1 MQLPEKNIRQPPMIH
16 HCNQTEYI
24 QRGAS
29 LVQMAADA
37 CAAMYLPD
45 RVKKLLTFYAD
56 CPDGFRPALKRVSD
70 AANIPISKISDA
82 RKILVDVGFLLYTPE
97 EIRIDWQRVAT
108 MAMLPPEACFGLRRR
123 SMAERAKVEKIKPA
137 FWKPEP
143 MKWTTPK
150 VFVVNP
156 EKEYKS
162 FKKPKH
168 IRRRLGERQNE
179 YSNMIRLY
187 MTADGWKTFRKARI
201 YRLLFVMKWGG
212 TIYLPACGS
221 YHRK

>member
-1 MQLPEKNIRQPPMIH
+1 MKNIRQPPIIH

-45 RVKKLLTFYAD
+45 RMKKLLTFYAD
-56 CPDGFRPALKRVSD
+56 CPDGFFPALKTVHD
-70 AANIPISKISDA
+70 ATGMDRKDIYKA
-82 RKILVDVGFLLYTPE
+82 RKELVDVGFILYTPE
-97 EIRIDWQRVAT
+97 EIRIDWQRVAA
-108 MAMLPPEACFGLRRR
+108 MAMLPPESCFSLRRH

-137 FWKPEP
+137 FWKREP

-150 VFVVNP
+150 VYVIRP
-156 EKEYKS
+156 EWKYKS

-168 IRRRLGERQNE
+168 IRRRLGERKNKN
-179 YSNMIRLY
+179 SRMIQLC
-187 MTADGWKTFRKARI
+187 MTAENWTTCRIARI
-201 YRLLFVMKWGG
+201 HRLLITLYGG
-212 TIYLPACGS
+212 VKINLPSCGI